1 MTELSTHSKVSI
13 ANVSRRG
20 LLKGVAATGGLVLAA
35 QFPTVQRRARRPIR
49 PARDAM
55 PNGVVNNP
63 KVFISI
69 GGDGTVS
76 IVAARA
82 EMGNGAART
91 ALPMMVADELDADW
105 ARVRVVQSPGDERTY
120 GNQDTDGS
128 RSVRHWIQP
137 MRHCG
142 AAARLMLEQA
152 AAANWKVD
160 VGEVQA
166 QLHEVVHK
174 PTNRKL
180 GYGAARRG
188 CGRPAGARRR
198 QGEAEGRQR
207 LPLHRQGQRAHRR
220 HRRHHHRQGHLRPG
234 RDGAR
239 HEVRGHRPAAGGRR
253 QGGVGRLQRG
263 HEGAGR
269 GEDRDASR
277 HARALQVR
285 AARRRRRHR
294 QATPGRR
301 SRAARRSRS
310 PGTTAPTPRTT
321 PRPIARSSKRP

>member
-1 MTELSTHSKVSI
+1 
-13 ANVSRRG
+13 
-20 LLKGVAATGGLVLAA
+20 
-35 QFPTVQRRARRPIR
+35 
-49 PARDAM
+49 M

-91 ALPMMVADELDADW
+91 ALPMMVADELEADW

-142 AAARLMLEQA
+142 AAMRLMLETA
-152 AAANWKVD
+152 AAATWKVD

-174 PTNRKL
+174 PSDRKL
-180 GYGAARRG
+180 GYGQLAAAR
-188 CGRPAGARRR
+188 PACRC
-198 QGEAEGRQR
+198 
-207 LPLHRQGQRAHRR
+207 P
-220 HRRHHHRQGHLRPG
+220 P
-234 RDGAR
+234 
-239 HEVRGHRPAAGGRR
+239 
-253 QGGVGRLQRG
+253 
-263 HEGAGR
+263 
-269 GEDRDASR
+269 
-277 HARALQVR
+277 
-285 AARRRRRHR
+285 
-294 QATPGRR
+294 
-301 SRAARRSRS
+301 
-310 PGTTAPTPRTT
+310 PT
-321 PRPIARSSKRP
+321 RSS